1 MQQDQAETVALQA
14 LGFLAGDEDRLARFL
29 AMTGVGPEDLKGR
42 IGDPAFLG
50 AVLDHLLGYEPDL
63 MAFAAEAEIDP
74 ALVGRARAVLPGQA
88 PEW

>member
-50 AVLDHLLGYEPDL
+50 AVLDHLLGY
-63 MAFAAEAEIDP
+63 
-74 ALVGRARAVLPGQA
+74 
-88 PEW
+88 